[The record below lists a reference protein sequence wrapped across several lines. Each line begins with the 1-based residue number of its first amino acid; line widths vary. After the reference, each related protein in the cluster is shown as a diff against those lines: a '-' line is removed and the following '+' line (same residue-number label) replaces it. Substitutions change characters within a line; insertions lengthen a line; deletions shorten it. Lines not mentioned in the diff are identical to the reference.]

1 MTRGIVPSTFGRFVW
16 LALATLLLLPCL
28 APAAAVRAPFVHQ
41 SWTVRDGMPVN
52 SVTSLVQSRS
62 GHLWLGTFDGLVR
75 FDGVRFRTYNVG
87 NTPGLAHN
95 RITSVDESAD
105 GQLLL
110 GTDAGVLQLLDP
122 AREHAEV
129 LWTTPVN
136 RPNLVWSGPD
146 GTLYASLKP
155 GLGRLVG
162 GRIERLDVEPL
173 PELEIAAL
181 AFGPGST
188 LWLATENAGL
198 WRLSDGRMDQLAPAQ
213 DLDIGEI
220 HDLLVVDAGHLWVA
234 GEGGVRR
241 VDSAGAGWLRD
252 GGEEWR
258 VATHVLERD
267 SDGRIVIGAEN
278 GVHEWQSGHLVALDA
293 VDPRRSP
300 KNLVLHH
307 GETTW
312 RVSASAVFR
321 EIPGPGGAPVEALH
335 RLADIEASRIVHFL
349 VDDSGS
355 AWVATAG
362 AGLHRLRPVAFS
374 VLGEAEGL
382 SAREVYPLHQD
393 AAGTVWIGTQK
404 GGLNRLVD
412 GRVEVFGED
421 SGLRDDN
428 ITAIASDADGTLW
441 VATHEAGLF
450 RRGAAEFVSEPD
462 PRLARARIR
471 ALHLDGRGLLW
482 AGADTGLFLRD
493 PDLGWQRHAASDAL
507 AGCTTRVIR
516 DDPQALWIGTDR
528 CGAYR
533 IAVDQGGK
541 QRQAEPVPGSRF
553 IRDIHLID
561 PGNLWLASEDRGLI
575 RVYQEPDALRAVPVQ
590 ARHGLP
596 GDGAHQILA
605 DGHGWFWVST
615 NQGIYRTRLEA
626 LEAVA
631 AALREGTS
639 PPVLVADRFG
649 ESDGMRSREANG
661 GVHSSAIRTAA
672 GELWFATQD
681 GVAIVDPRPGGL
693 LRQPRPV
700 IESVGSGDE
709 RWALVEVLTLAAAQ
723 RSFHIDF
730 TELRQMEPVQ
740 TRLRYRLLGHDE
752 DWVEAGELRRA
763 HYTRV
768 PPGSYEF
775 RVEGWTGSGWSSHGA
790 SLRLTVLPYL
800 HETASFRALF
810 LCVVALL
817 LWLAY
822 RARVGRLQAQRREL
836 QRQVAQ
842 RTEQLARGKEHAEQ
856 ASRLIAAQ
864 AEQLREVDR
873 QKSRFFDDLAH
884 ELRTPLTLILGPLR
898 DLQRAQDA
906 APPAIEGAIRNGEV
920 LLDLTNQL
928 LDLARLEAGKL
939 ELDRQRQDLTA
950 LLRASAARFRP
961 LALSRGVGLRL
972 RLPVAPCWALLDP
985 RHAGKIFDNLLSNA
999 FKFTEAG
1006 GLVDLS
1012 LQVGDGNQA
1021 RVEVEDTGIG
1031 IPPEHLA
1038 HVFDRFYQSGDA
1050 GSRLQPGTGIG
1061 LALVNDLTRLHGGH
1075 LEVHSTPGAGTTFSV
1090 ILPLTETVAAAG
1102 PAAAEDL
1109 APAIAVVAPA
1119 VDANAPAA
1127 DDDRTTVMV
1136 VDDHAEL
1143 RAHLR
1148 VHLAS
1153 AYRVL
1158 EAADGLAALTLAR
1171 ERLPDLIVADVSMP
1185 GLDGYGLCA
1194 EIRRDPDLEG
1204 VPVILLTARAGL
1216 EDRLEGLRAA
1226 ADDYLTKP
1234 FDAAELLLRVGNLIA
1249 LRRRLQ
1255 RRFQQEAELTKSS
1268 GGMIAVSEWPG
1279 VFPAREV
1286 AANDN
1291 VQDAWRRRLF
1301 ATIDGRMA
1309 DEQFKVGELAE
1320 AMGLDRTQLFRRV
1333 REETGM
1339 APSDLLRERRL
1350 ARAAE
1355 LLRADAVPIAEIAY
1369 AVGFASVAYFTK
1381 CFRERHGVT
1390 PGKFRM
1396 DGEAVPSPR
1405 LA

>member
-146 GTLYASLKP
+146 GTLYTSLKP

-181 AFGPGST
+181 AFGTGST

-198 WRLSDGRMDQLAPAQ
+198 WRLSDGHMDQLAPAP

-234 GEGGVRR
+234 GEGGVRQ

-258 VATHVLERD
+258 VATHVLERA
-267 SDGRIVIGAEN
+267 SDGRILIGAEN

-412 GRVEVFGED
+412 GQVEVYGED

-450 RRGAAEFVSEPD
+450 RRGAAEFVSDPD

-482 AGADTGLFLRD
+482 AGADTGLVLRD

-533 IAVDQGGK
+533 IAVDQRGM
-541 QRQAEPVPGSRF
+541 QRLAEPVPGSRF

-561 PGNLWLASEDRGLI
+561 PGNLWLASEDRGLF
-575 RVYQEPDALRAVPVQ
+575 RVYREPDALRAVPVQ

-615 NQGIYRTRLEA
+615 NQGIYRTRLDA

-639 PPVLVADRFG
+639 PPMLVADRFG

-661 GVHSSAIRTAA
+661 GVHSSAIWTAA

-723 RSFHIDF
+723 RSFHVDF

-768 PPGSYEF
+768 PPGA
-775 RVEGWTGSGWSSHGA
+775 TSS
-790 SLRLTVLPYL
+790 
-800 HETASFRALF
+800 
-810 LCVVALL
+810 
-817 LWLAY
+817 
-822 RARVGRLQAQRREL
+822 
-836 QRQVAQ
+836 
-842 RTEQLARGKEHAEQ
+842 
-856 ASRLIAAQ
+856 ASR
-864 AEQLREVDR
+864 
-873 QKSRFFDDLAH
+873 
-884 ELRTPLTLILGPLR
+884 
-898 DLQRAQDA
+898 
-906 APPAIEGAIRNGEV
+906 
-920 LLDLTNQL
+920 
-928 LDLARLEAGKL
+928 
-939 ELDRQRQDLTA
+939 
-950 LLRASAARFRP
+950 
-961 LALSRGVGLRL
+961 
-972 RLPVAPCWALLDP
+972 
-985 RHAGKIFDNLLSNA
+985 
-999 FKFTEAG
+999 
-1006 GLVDLS
+1006 
-1012 LQVGDGNQA
+1012 
-1021 RVEVEDTGIG
+1021 
-1031 IPPEHLA
+1031 
-1038 HVFDRFYQSGDA
+1038 
-1050 GSRLQPGTGIG
+1050 
-1061 LALVNDLTRLHGGH
+1061 
-1075 LEVHSTPGAGTTFSV
+1075 
-1090 ILPLTETVAAAG
+1090 AG
-1102 PAAAEDL
+1102 PAAVGAAME
-1109 APAIAVVAPA
+1109 PA
-1119 VDANAPAA
+1119 
-1127 DDDRTTVMV
+1127 
-1136 VDDHAEL
+1136 
-1143 RAHLR
+1143 
-1148 VHLAS
+1148 
-1153 AYRVL
+1153 
-1158 EAADGLAALTLAR
+1158 
-1171 ERLPDLIVADVSMP
+1171 
-1185 GLDGYGLCA
+1185 CA
-1194 EIRRDPDLEG
+1194 
-1204 VPVILLTARAGL
+1204 
-1216 EDRLEGLRAA
+1216 
-1226 ADDYLTKP
+1226 
-1234 FDAAELLLRVGNLIA
+1234 
-1249 LRRRLQ
+1249 
-1255 RRFQQEAELTKSS
+1255 
-1268 GGMIAVSEWPG
+1268 
-1279 VFPAREV
+1279 
-1286 AANDN
+1286 
-1291 VQDAWRRRLF
+1291 
-1301 ATIDGRMA
+1301 
-1309 DEQFKVGELAE
+1309 
-1320 AMGLDRTQLFRRV
+1320 
-1333 REETGM
+1333 
-1339 APSDLLRERRL
+1339 
-1350 ARAAE
+1350 
-1355 LLRADAVPIAEIAY
+1355 
-1369 AVGFASVAYFTK
+1369 
-1381 CFRERHGVT
+1381 
-1390 PGKFRM
+1390 
-1396 DGEAVPSPR
+1396 
-1405 LA
+1405 

>member
-1 MTRGIVPSTFGRFVW
+1 M
-16 LALATLLLLPCL
+16 
-28 APAAAVRAPFVHQ
+28 HQ

-52 SVTSLVQSRS
+52 SVTSLVKARS

-87 NTPGLAHN
+87 NTQGLVHN
-95 RITSVDESAD
+95 RITSVDETAD
-105 GQLLL
+105 GKLLL

-122 AREHAEV
+122 VRERAEV

-136 RPNLVWSGPD
+136 RSNLVWTGPD
-146 GTLYASLKP
+146 GTLYTSLMP
-155 GLGRLVG
+155 GLGRLTD
-162 GRIERLDVEPL
+162 GRIESLDVGSMSGL
-173 PELEIAAL
+173 HIAAL
-181 AFGPGST
+181 AFGSGST

-198 WRLSDGRMDQLAPAQ
+198 WRLSQGLMHPVARAQLVEVG
-213 DLDIGEI
+213 DIR
-220 HDLLVVDAGHLWVA
+220 DLLEDDEGRLWVA
-234 GEGGVRR
+234 GEGGVQLIEDAA
-241 VDSAGAGWLRD
+241 VSWLRD
-252 GGEEWR
+252 DSDEWR

-267 SDGRIVIGAEN
+267 SSGRILVGAEK
-278 GVHEWQSGHLVALDA
+278 GVYEWRGGRLVALDA
-293 VDPRRSP
+293 MDPRRSP
-300 KNLVLHH
+300 RTLVLEN
-307 GETTW
+307 GGQIW
-312 RVSASAVFR
+312 RISPSAVFR
-321 EIPGPGGAPVEALH
+321 EQGGPGGAQFELQY
-335 RLADIEASRIVHFL
+335 RLADLEASRIVHSL

-355 AWVATAG
+355 LWLASAG
-362 AGLHRLRPVAFS
+362 AGLHRLRPVVFS
-374 VLGEAEGL
+374 VLGETEGL

-393 AAGTVWIGTQK
+393 ASGSVWIGTQK
-404 GGLNRLVD
+404 GGLNRFLD
-412 GRVEVFGED
+412 GKVEVYGTD
-421 SGLRDDN
+421 AGLHDDN
-428 ITAIASDADGTLW
+428 ITAIASDARGTLW

-450 RRGAAEFVSEPD
+450 RQAEAGFVSETD
-462 PRLARARIR
+462 PLLARARIR
-471 ALHLDGRGLLW
+471 ALHLDRRGSLW
-482 AGADTGLFLRD
+482 AGADTGLFWLH
-493 PDLGWQRHAASDAL
+493 PQLGWQRHGASDRL
-507 AGCTTRVIR
+507 AGCTARVLR
-516 DDPQALWIGTDR
+516 DDQQALWVGTDR
-528 CGAYR
+528 CGAHR
-533 IAVDQGGK
+533 ITADSTIESIPAGPGQ
-541 QRQAEPVPGSRF
+541 GSRF

-561 PGNLWLASEDRGLI
+561 ADNLWLASEDRGLI
-575 RVYQEPDALRAVPVQ
+575 RVYREREGMRAVPISS
-590 ARHGLP
+590 AHGLP
-596 GDGAHQILA
+596 GGGAHQIVA

-615 NQGIYRTRLEA
+615 NQGIFRTRLDA

-631 AALREGTS
+631 VALRQGAK
-639 PPVLVADRFG
+639 PRRLVADRFG

-661 GVHSSAIRTAA
+661 GVHSSAIRTAD
-672 GELWFATQD
+672 GRIWFATQD
-681 GVAIVDPRPGGL
+681 GVAIVDPRPEGL
-693 LRQPRPV
+693 ERRPRPV

-709 RWALVEVLTLAAAQ
+709 RWSLVDALTLAAAQ
-723 RSFHIDF
+723 RSFHVDF
-730 TELRQMEPVQ
+730 TELRQMEPAQ

-752 DWVEAGELRRA
+752 GWVEAGDLRRA

-775 RVEGWTGSGWSSHGA
+775 RVEGWTGSGWRHDGA
-790 SLRLTVLPYL
+790 SLRLTVMPYV
-800 HETASFRALF
+800 HETASFRAL
-810 LCVVALL
+810 LACALAIL

-822 RARVGRLQAQRREL
+822 RTRVGWLQAQRREL

-842 RTEQLARGKEHAEQ
+842 RTEQLARGKEAAEQ
-856 ASRLIAAQ
+856 ASRVIAAQ
-864 AEQLREVDR
+864 AEQLREADR

-898 DLQRAQDA
+898 DLQRAQEA

-939 ELDRQRQDLTA
+939 VLDRQPQDLVA

-961 LALSRGVGLRL
+961 LALSRGTGLRL
-972 RLPVAPCWALLDP
+972 RLPAEPCCALLDP
-985 RHAGKIFDNLLSNA
+985 RHAGKIIDNLLSNA

-1006 GLVDLS
+1006 GMVDLC
-1012 LQVGDGNQA
+1012 LQVLEGSQA
-1021 RVEVEDTGIG
+1021 RVEVRDTGIG

-1050 GSRLQPGTGIG
+1050 GSRLQPGSGIG
-1061 LALVNDLTRLHGGH
+1061 LALVHDLTRLHGGT
-1075 LEVHSTPGAGTTFSV
+1075 LEVRSTPGVGTTFSV
-1090 ILPLTETVAAAG
+1090 ILPLVESTQAATTAS
-1102 PAAAEDL
+1102 AEEL
-1109 APAIAVVAPA
+1109 APAIAPPAPL
-1119 VDANAPAA
+1119 A
-1127 DDDRTTVMV
+1127 DIHAQAEEDDRTTVLV

-1153 AYRVL
+1153 DFRVI

-1171 ERLPDLIVADVSMP
+1171 EKLPDLIVADVSMP
-1185 GLDGYGLCA
+1185 HLDGYGLCA

-1234 FDAAELLLRVGNLIA
+1234 FDASELLLRVANLIA

-1255 RRFQQEAELTKSS
+1255 RRFQQEAEAARMS
-1268 GGMIAVSEWPG
+1268 GAMIPFPEWPG
-1279 VFPAREV
+1279 IAAAKEV

-1291 VQDAWRRRLF
+1291 AQDVWRRRLF
-1301 ATIDGRMA
+1301 ATIDARMA

-1333 REETGM
+1333 REETGL

-1355 LLRADAVPIAEIAY
+1355 LLRADSGPVAEIAY

-1390 PGKFRM
+1390 PGKYRVE
-1396 DGEAVPSPR
+1396 GESLPSPR
-1405 LA
+1405 SA